1 MDDQAKTKQ
10 QLMDELKE
18 LRQRVSKLE
27 VVEEAQRESEAQYR
41 RLFEEAIL
49 GIFRSTPQGTYE
61 EVNPAFARMFGY
73 DSPEEMKRD
82 VTDIRNQQYVRP
94 EDRDT
99 IQRILAS
106 EGFVKGFEQEAR
118 RKDGK
123 SVWVSINV
131 TPVFDQSGKI
141 VSYEGTSEDITQRK
155 RAENNLRESEEKYC
169 RLHQSVMDAVVSVD
183 MAGRIQE
190 TNQAYQAM
198 LGYSE
203 EDLRR
208 LTYIDL
214 TPEEW
219 HAFEARIVEEQ
230 ILVKGY
236 SDVYQKEYRK
246 KDGTVFPVELRTFLV
261 RDKAGH
267 PNAMWAIVRD
277 ITERKRAERNLS
289 ESRKRLQIVLDT
301 IPAAAFWKD
310 RDSVYVGAN
319 RAWLDAAGLNSSQE
333 VVGKSD
339 YDLPW
344 GKDQANSYREHDR
357 KVMESGVPEYA
368 IVEPYTRADGTLA
381 WAKTNKVPLRDLE
394 GNVVGILGTYEDI
407 TERKQAEQALQF
419 ETQRLRVLSENSP
432 FGMVIIGKDGDFE
445 YVNPKFT
452 EIFGYDLNDVPNGRD
467 WIQKAYPDRTCTGT
481 RWFQP
486 GKGPLKG
493 YLQAKRYPELLQ

>member
-1 MDDQAKTKQ
+1 
-10 QLMDELKE
+10 
-18 LRQRVSKLE
+18 
-27 VVEEAQRESEAQYR
+27 
-41 RLFEEAIL
+41 
-49 GIFRSTPQGTYE
+49 
-61 EVNPAFARMFGY
+61 
-73 DSPEEMKRD
+73 
-82 VTDIRNQQYVRP
+82 
-94 EDRDT
+94 
-99 IQRILAS
+99 
-106 EGFVKGFEQEAR
+106 
-118 RKDGK
+118 
-123 SVWVSINV
+123 
-131 TPVFDQSGKI
+131 
-141 VSYEGTSEDITQRK
+141 
-155 RAENNLRESEEKYC
+155 
-169 RLHQSVMDAVVSVD
+169 
-183 MAGRIQE
+183 
-190 TNQAYQAM
+190 M

-467 WIQKAYPDRTCTGT
+467 WIQKAYPDRAYRHEVVSAWKGAFEGLPPGEAVSRAFAVRCKDGSHKIINFSVVKLGTGEGLMICEDITDRT
-481 RWFQP
+481 RSEEKIKKAQVA
-486 GKGPLKG
+486 LSESEE
-493 YLQAKRYPELLQ
+493 RYRAVFDNAGVGIDLVDRDGRFVQVNNALIEHARLH

>member
-169 RLHQSVMDAVVSVD
+169 RLHQSVMDAVVEVSIWLAAYKKQIRHIRPCSATLKRIF
-183 MAGRIQE
+183 AG
-190 TNQAYQAM
+190 
-198 LGYSE
+198 
-203 EDLRR
+203 
-208 LTYIDL
+208 
-214 TPEEW
+214 
-219 HAFEARIVEEQ
+219 
-230 ILVKGY
+230 
-236 SDVYQKEYRK
+236 
-246 KDGTVFPVELRTFLV
+246 
-261 RDKAGH
+261 
-267 PNAMWAIVRD
+267 
-277 ITERKRAERNLS
+277 
-289 ESRKRLQIVLDT
+289 
-301 IPAAAFWKD
+301 
-310 RDSVYVGAN
+310 
-319 RAWLDAAGLNSSQE
+319 
-333 VVGKSD
+333 
-339 YDLPW
+339 
-344 GKDQANSYREHDR
+344 
-357 KVMESGVPEYA
+357 
-368 IVEPYTRADGTLA
+368 
-381 WAKTNKVPLRDLE
+381 
-394 GNVVGILGTYEDI
+394 
-407 TERKQAEQALQF
+407 
-419 ETQRLRVLSENSP
+419 
-432 FGMVIIGKDGDFE
+432 
-445 YVNPKFT
+445 
-452 EIFGYDLNDVPNGRD
+452 
-467 WIQKAYPDRTCTGT
+467 
-481 RWFQP
+481 
-486 GKGPLKG
+486 
-493 YLQAKRYPELLQ
+493 